1 MRWGAINKLLLLL
14 LHKGV
19 LVVYFLYVYELFSLL
34 LFSLSCELFSLSCDK
49 CVHSLCNYSQIL
61 NV

>member
-34 LFSLSCELFSLSCDK
+34 LLFIQF
-49 CVHSLCNYSQIL
+49 VM
-61 NV
+61 